1 MTQLKLF
8 VWREFAP
15 GYSNG
20 LAFAIVSR
28 LCMSID
34 ARIAAVTVIAPEH
47 CETCNG
53 SGKDPESNWDDCPS
67 CHGATKDNPKV
78 RLKLEPRERGGVA
91 GQTVLTIVNPPTV
104 DPAALAGMIDTEIW
118 GGTGDIMVGDRK
130 WARRIGYTQIE
141 LV

>member
-1 MTQLKLF
+1 
-8 VWREFAP
+8 
-15 GYSNG
+15 
-20 LAFAIVSR
+20 
-28 LCMSID
+28 MSID

-47 CETCNG
+47 CDTCNG

-67 CHGATKDNPKV
+67 CHGATKDKPKV

-91 GQTVLTIVNPPTV
+91 GQSVLTIVNPPTV

-118 GGTGDIMVGDRK
+118 GGSGDIMVGDRK